1 MVDIQYNKNNL
12 VIIGAGGLGREIYSW
27 FSQSNKYI
35 ENYNCLGF
43 IDDDSSKLDGFGL
56 GLEILESLVNNNLI
70 KYPNLILAI
79 NNSEVKSELFSR
91 IDSNYTKIIGFIHQ
105 NCVIGIN
112 SSIDKTVTVFPF
124 VTISCFVT
132 IARGVFI
139 NNGSQIGHDVTIGEF
154 TNIMA
159 NVDIGGECKIGKNV
173 FIGTG
178 VTILPRVTIP
188 DNCIIGAGSVVFRN
202 IKTAGTYVGNP
213 AKRLI

>member
-1 MVDIQYNKNNL
+1 MVDIQYNREDL
-12 VIIGAGGLGREIYSW
+12 VIIGAGGLGRELYSW
-27 FSQSNKYI
+27 FSQSDKFIEKY
-35 ENYNCLGF
+35 NFLGF
-43 IDDDSSKLDGFGL
+43 IDDDSSKFDGFDFN
-56 GLEILESLVNNNLI
+56 LEIIEPLKNNNLI
-70 KYPNLILAI
+70 KYSNLILAI
-79 NNSEVKSELFSR
+79 NNSDLKSELFSR
-91 IDSNYTKIIGFIHQ
+91 IDPNNTKIIGFIHD
-105 NCVIGIN
+105 NCVIGMN
-112 SSIDKTVTVFPF
+112 SLIDKSVTLFPF

-139 NNGSQIGHDVTIGEF
+139 NNGSQIGHDVTIDEY
-154 TNIMA
+154 TNVMA
-159 NVDIGGECKIGKNV
+159 NVDVGGECKIGKNV